1 MRFAGNKSQWVHF
14 GLNFLPYFLF
24 SMPVILTARLPFFW
38 DTLQLASRHAHFFY
52 ETGFSSLF
60 LPDNM
65 DSGHIPAFGMF
76 LALMWMIF
84 GKTMLVSHLSM
95 LPFVLGAVYFSGR
108 VVRVLINDRHPWFWT
123 ILLLGDAA
131 IVTQF
136 TLVSPDVW
144 LLFFFSMAICG
155 FFENRRLLLTIAV
168 AGLTLTSMRGM
179 MITAA
184 LFMAGWI
191 TSIISQR
198 KEHFIP
204 VSWDYIKKSFPVYL
218 VPFLLAAGYLG
229 MHYLRKGWIGYH
241 EDMPWAVHFQR
252 VDFRGFL
259 RNGLVLAWRLVDNGR
274 LFIWILGILLIIR
287 IFKFKIKINSDL
299 KKILILLSV
308 VLVILSYSA
317 LSYRNLSGHRY
328 LIPVFYLVT
337 LTVAGLLQVLKQ
349 EKCKLLIATVL
360 LAGLV
365 SGHFWVYP
373 DRISKGWDA
382 ILAYLPYQSL
392 RTEMIRYIDREN
404 IPFQEVGTDFPN
416 NIPLKFIEL
425 SEDSRSLG
433 SIEQGIS
440 NFRYIFYSN
449 VFNGFSDDELDNLFG
464 KWKVVKQLDRGQIK
478 VILFKNPDSSVP

>member
-1 MRFAGNKSQWVHF
+1 
-14 GLNFLPYFLF
+14 
-24 SMPVILTARLPFFW
+24 
-38 DTLQLASRHAHFFY
+38 
-52 ETGFSSLF
+52 
-60 LPDNM
+60 
-65 DSGHIPAFGMF
+65 
-76 LALMWMIF
+76 
-84 GKTMLVSHLSM
+84 
-95 LPFVLGAVYFSGR
+95 
-108 VVRVLINDRHPWFWT
+108 
-123 ILLLGDAA
+123 
-131 IVTQF
+131 
-136 TLVSPDVW
+136 
-144 LLFFFSMAICG
+144 
-155 FFENRRLLLTIAV
+155 
-168 AGLTLTSMRGM
+168 

-184 LFMAGWI
+184 LFLAGWI
-191 TSIISQR
+191 ITLMSQR
-198 KEHFIP
+198 KEHLIN

-274 LFIWILGILLIIR
+274 LFTWILGILMIIR

-349 EKCKLLIATVL
+349 EKYKMLIATLL
-360 LAGLV
+360 LAGMV

-382 ILAYLPYQSL
+382 MLAYLPYQSL

-416 NIPLKFIEL
+416 NIPVKYIDL
-425 SEDSRSLG
+425 SEDTRCFG
-433 SIEQGIS
+433 SIEQGINNS
-440 NFRYIFYSN
+440 RYILYSN
-449 VFNGFSDDELDNLFG
+449 VFNGFSDQDLSELSRN
-464 KWKVVKQLDRGQIK
+464 WKEMKRVEKGQVK
-478 VILFKNPDSSVP
+478 VILYENTSGSIP